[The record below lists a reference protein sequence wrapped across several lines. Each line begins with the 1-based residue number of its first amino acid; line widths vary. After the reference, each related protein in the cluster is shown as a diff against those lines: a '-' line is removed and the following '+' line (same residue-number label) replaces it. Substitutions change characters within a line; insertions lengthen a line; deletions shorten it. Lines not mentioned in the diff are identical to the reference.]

1 MLDKVRAA
9 AACAWAD
16 LLGGDHRWCVRGA
29 LAWVLSLVGQPALG
43 FAKITKNGVPL
54 RVVVGWGG

>member
-1 MLDKVRAA
+1 MNYLNRQEVTIMLEKVRAA

-29 LAWVLSLVGQPALG
+29 LALGLVLGWAAGAWVC
-43 FAKITKNGVPL
+43 
-54 RVVVGWGG
+54 